1 MADGGQEATTTSS
14 VVNLVPT
21 PFVLGGSVERFEA
34 EDECWGGV
42 GWGGD
47 GGILCT
53 TFELL
58 PQGGEMMEGSDGI
71 GREGGWTGGFFC
83 L

>member
-1 MADGGQEATTTSS
+1 MADGGQEATATSS
-14 VVNLVPT
+14 VVNLDPA

-34 EDECWGGV
+34 EDECCN

-47 GGILCT
+47 GGILCR

-58 PQGGEMMEGSDGI
+58 PGGGMMEGSDGI
-71 GREGGWTGGFFC
+71 GWEGGWSGGLVC